1 MTSSA
6 VIWSGALQ
14 AAATFLTGGPHA
26 ARWGIDQPRDD
37 GWPASEG
44 QMARAAYRVVE
55 LAAHIVIELPD
66 DPEAGLAEAKEAAKR
81 WLERGG
87 R

>member
-14 AAATFLTGGPHA
+14 AAATLLAGGTHGT
-26 ARWGIDQPRDD
+26 RWGIDQPRDD
-37 GWPASEG
+37 AWPASG
-44 QMARAAYRVVE
+44 DQMASAAYRVVE
-55 LAAHIVIELPD
+55 LAAHIAIELPD
-66 DPEAGLAEAKEAAKR
+66 DREAGLAEAKEAARR
-81 WLERGG
+81 WLDRQ